1 MSNLIKTS
9 DGKLIKYSTD
19 ATYITCQG
27 FATNKPL
34 PQSMASGLS
43 GLTVTSQYYG
53 KEVQIT
59 NGDEVATYQSN
70 ADGSFTSRSSVSPVT
85 TDAIFIVSDSG
96 LSPNYKGKYY
106 LRSTKTWSAA
116 RPTVDKL
123 IKIN

>member
-1 MSNLIKTS
+1 MGNLLKSN
-9 DGKLIKYSTD
+9 DKLIKYSTD
-19 ATYITCQG
+19 ATFITCQG

-43 GLTVTSQYYG
+43 GLTITSQYYG

-59 NGDEVATYQSN
+59 NGDEVATYQAN
-70 ADGSFTSRSSVSPVT
+70 ADGSFTSRSLVSSVT
-85 TDAIFIVSDSG
+85 TDAIFIAGDSS

-106 LRSTKTWSAA
+106 LRSTKTWSDTI
-116 RPTVDKL
+116 PTVDKL